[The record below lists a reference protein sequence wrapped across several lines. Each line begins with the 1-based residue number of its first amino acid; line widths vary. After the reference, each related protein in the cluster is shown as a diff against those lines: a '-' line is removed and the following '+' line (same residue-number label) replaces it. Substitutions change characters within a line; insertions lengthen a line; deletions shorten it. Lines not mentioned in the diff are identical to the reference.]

1 MDCVFCR
8 LLREDTGRWVA
19 READVC
25 AFTPLNPL
33 APGHTLVVPT
43 RHYAG
48 VLDTP
53 PEVLAASMSLVQRLA
68 AAMRAALA
76 APGVN
81 VLSASGPGSE
91 QSVPHL
97 HFHVVPRWVDD
108 VDLHVA
114 DGHIPSPAGRRPG
127 RDAGRRAPPPRPDPD
142 VSRSAFGDEAGTC
155 PLRPGAAPSRPAPLP
170 GAATPAR
177 TGRRHVERRRPGRP
191 YRRST
196 ARAVPRSVL
205 A

>member
-68 AAMRAALA
+68 AAMRSALA

-108 VDLHVA
+108 GISTWPTGTSRHRLVGDPGEMPA
-114 DGHIPSPAGRRPG
+114 DAL
-127 RDAGRRAPPPRPDPD
+127 
-142 VSRSAFGDEAGTC
+142 
-155 PLRPGAAPSRPAPLP
+155 LRLD
-170 GAATPAR
+170 R
-177 TGRRHVERRRPGRP
+177 TQ
-191 YRRST
+191 T
-196 ARAVPRSVL
+196 
-205 A
+205 